1 MNVYIKTSK
10 RWLVLPNGNNVKR
23 NLYWYE
29 WFELGYL
36 LIRDS
41 FKRGYWIIIGGE
53 YAVHW

>member
-41 FKRGYWIIIGGE
+41 FKRGY
-53 YAVHW
+53 